1 MHFVRKQKARND
13 MKIKITEIEANAEEI
28 RQSNTIAEGITR
40 LFRNAFNPY
49 YSTQNYTDEND
60 ESEEE
65 Q

>member
-1 MHFVRKQKARND
+1 

-28 RQSNTIAEGITR
+28 RQSNTLADGLTR

-60 ESEEE
+60 ESEDE

>member
-1 MHFVRKQKARND
+1 

-40 LFRNAFNPY
+40 LLRNAFNPY

-60 ESEEE
+60 ESEDE

>member
-1 MHFVRKQKARND
+1 
-13 MKIKITEIEANAEEI
+13 MKIKITEIEANAEEL

-49 YSTQNYTDEND
+49 YNTQNDVVEDD